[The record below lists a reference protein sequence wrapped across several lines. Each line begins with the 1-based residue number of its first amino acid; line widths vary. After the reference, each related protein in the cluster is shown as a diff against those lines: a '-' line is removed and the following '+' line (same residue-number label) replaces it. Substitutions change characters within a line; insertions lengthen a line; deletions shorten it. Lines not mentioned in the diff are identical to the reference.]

1 MENKSILFKL
11 FLVCLL
17 ILATFSLKG
26 QVSNPIAD
34 QAFDAFNSSFLL
46 QSPTLTFYREAINKN
61 TKDYF
66 WMQALDIQ
74 TAQDAYSRTRSLVHK
89 TLISNLLTTFN
100 KQNSGSGGLGDWTWN
115 EYNDDLLWAVLAYL
129 RGYEYTGNVKFL
141 DVAKYG
147 FNLTYN
153 HTGKGNWGWDMTNGG
168 IWWRKAMDMK
178 SPLSNSPAV
187 ISACY
192 LYEFTGEKDY
202 LDKAK
207 SIYQWTRDNLYN
219 ENTGE
224 VWGEIFPNGTVNK
237 SACVFNNGGFAGAAN
252 YLYQL
257 TGEKKYFDD
266 AKKTFDRVI
275 TNMTS
280 SGILAAGTRGGTD
293 LAEYIRYLGDFVRQ
307 NHLWNEYYFFM
318 KRSADAAWSVR
329 RTDLNIAWNDWTKKM
344 PIDEIASVIECN
356 SSVVMQEVTP
366 VLQTFS
372 DTIEAENF
380 NFTNG
385 VEIQSNSKV
394 SHGKNA
400 GSITEGDWLEYI
412 VNVETSGTYTIS
424 YYVSGT
430 IEGAVSILENGQTM
444 ATTSLP
450 NTGSLDTYE
459 EVYETVKLSAGIQS
473 IKLLANKGG
482 WNIDKWSAKLENP
495 SLPGTIQAEKY
506 TRMSGV
512 QKETTKDLGG
522 GQDVGYIETG
532 DWMEYSLN
540 IPVTGIY
547 TLCFRI
553 AGTSVGSLALKL
565 GEETLATTSLLNTGD
580 WQNWSTVTTTAH
592 LIAGTQSFRIYAV
605 TGGFN
610 INWWSAVE
618 GVPTRIQKTSFVKDI
633 RFYTNPVN
641 TQLTIDCGEQV
652 VLNATIFDSLG
663 RKVYKSTSNTGNNKI
678 IDIENLAKGI
688 YILSIQTDKNSRV
701 VYKFRK

>member
-1 MENKSILFKL
+1 MKNNTRIFKL
-11 FLVCLL
+11 LIVCFLVLSTT
-17 ILATFSLKG
+17 ILKG
-26 QVSNPIAD
+26 QVSNPLAD
-34 QAFDAFNSSFLL
+34 QAFDAFNASFLL

-74 TAQDAYSRTRSLVHK
+74 TAQDAYYRTKSETQK

-100 KQNSGSGGLGDWTWN
+100 KQNSGSAGLGDWTWN

-129 RGYEYTGNVKFL
+129 RGYEYTGDVKFL

-147 FNLTYN
+147 FNLTYY
-153 HTGKGNWGWDMTNGG
+153 HTGKGNWGWDNVKGG

-187 ISACY
+187 LSACY
-192 LYEFTGEKDY
+192 LYEFTGVKDY

-219 ENTGE
+219 EKTGE
-224 VWGEIFPNGTVNK
+224 VWGEIYPNGTINK
-237 SACVFNNGGFAGAAN
+237 SACVFNNGAFAGAAN

-257 TGEKKYFDD
+257 TGERHYFDD

-275 TNMTS
+275 TNMNS

-293 LAEYIRYLGDFVRQ
+293 LAEYIRYLGVFVRQ

-329 RTDLNIAWNDWTKKM
+329 RKDLNIAWNDWTKQM
-344 PIDEIASVIECN
+344 PIDDIASVIECN

-366 VLQTFS
+366 ILQTIP

-380 NFTNG
+380 NFIKG
-385 VEIQSNSKV
+385 VEIQTNEKV
-394 SHGKNA
+394 SNGKNA

-412 VNVETSGTYTIS
+412 INVPTSGTYTIS
-424 YYVSGT
+424 YSVSGT
-430 IEGAVSILENGQTM
+430 SEGSVSIQENGATL

-450 NTGSLDTYE
+450 NTGNLETY
-459 EVYETVKLSAGIQS
+459 VNVDETVKLSAGIQS
-473 IKLLANKGG
+473 IKLLASTGG
-482 WNIDKWSAKLENP
+482 WNMDKWSAKLETP
-495 SLPGTIQAEKY
+495 SLPGIIQAEKY
-506 TRMSGV
+506 TKMSGI

-522 GQDVGYIETG
+522 GQDVGYIESG
-532 DWMEYSLN
+532 DWMEYSVN

-547 TLCFRI
+547 TLSFRI

-580 WQNWSTVTTTAH
+580 WQNWSTVTTTAN
-592 LIAGTQSFRIYAV
+592 LVAGTQTFRLYAV

-618 GVPTRIQKTSFVKDI
+618 GVPTSIEKTSFASEI
-633 RFYTNPVN
+633 SIYPNPATN
-641 TQLTIDCGEQV
+641 QLTVNCGEQV
-652 VLNATIFDSLG
+652 ILNATIFDSLG
-663 RKVYKSTSNTGNNKI
+663 REVYRSTGSSLDSKT
-678 IDIENLAKGI
+678 IDVSNLAKGL
-688 YILSIQTDKNSRV
+688 YILSIQTNKKNRV
-701 VYKFRK
+701 VHKFFK

>member
-1 MENKSILFKL
+1 MT
-11 FLVCLL
+11 V
-17 ILATFSLKG
+17 TLKG
-26 QVSNPIAD
+26 QVSNPVAD
-34 QAFDAFNSSFLL
+34 QAFDAFNSVFLI
-46 QSPTLTFYREAINKN
+46 QTPTLTYYKEAINKS

-74 TAQDAYSRTRSLVHK
+74 TAQDAFFRTKSESQK
-89 TLISNLLTTFN
+89 AMITKLLTTFN
-100 KQNSGSGGLGDWTWN
+100 MQNSGSGGLGDWSWN

-147 FNLTYN
+147 FNLTYY
-153 HTGKGNWGWDMTNGG
+153 HTGKGNWGWDTVKGG

-187 ISACY
+187 LSACY
-192 LYEFTGEKDY
+192 LYEFTGDKNY

-252 YLYQL
+252 FLYQL
-257 TGEKKYFDD
+257 TGEKHYFDD

-275 TNMTS
+275 THMNS

-318 KRSADAAWSVR
+318 KRSADAAWKVR
-329 RTDLNIAWNDWTKKM
+329 RTDLNIAWNDWTKQM

-356 SSVVMQEVTP
+356 SAVVMQEVTP
-366 VLQTFS
+366 ILQTIP

-380 NFTNG
+380 NFVKG
-385 VEIQSNSKV
+385 VEIQTSASV
-394 SHGKNA
+394 SEGKNI
-400 GSITEGDWLEYI
+400 GSITDGDWLEYI
-412 VNVETSGTYTIS
+412 IKVPTSGTYTIS
-424 YYVSGT
+424 YWISGT
-430 IEGAVSILENGQTM
+430 SEGAISMLENGATL
-444 ATTSLP
+444 ATTHLP
-450 NTGSLDTYE
+450 KTGNYE
-459 EVYETVKLSAGIQS
+459 TFVSVNETVKLSAGIQS
-473 IKLLANKGG
+473 ITLLATTGG
-482 WNIDKWSAKLENP
+482 WNIDKWSAKLETP
-495 SLPGTIQAEKY
+495 ALPGIIQAEKY
-506 TRMSGV
+506 IRMSGV

-522 GQDVGYIETG
+522 GQDVGYIEAG
-532 DWMEYSLN
+532 DWMDYSVN
-540 IPVTGIY
+540 IPVSGIY
-547 TLCFRI
+547 SLSFRI
-553 AGTSVGSLALKL
+553 AGTSVGTLALKS
-565 GEETLATTSLLNTGD
+565 GEETLATTGLLNTGD
-580 WQNWSTVTTTAH
+580 WQNWSTVNTTAH
-592 LIAGTQSFRIYAV
+592 LVAGTQTFRLQAL

-618 GVPTRIQKTSFVKDI
+618 AVSTSIDKTIYTGDI
-633 RFYTNPVN
+633 RVYPNPVT

-652 VLNATIFDSLG
+652 ILNATIFDNFG
-663 RKVYKSTSNTGNNKI
+663 REVYHSAGRSMENKT
-678 IDIENLAKGI
+678 IDVSDLACGL
-688 YILSIQTDKNSRV
+688 YILSIQTDKNKRIV
-701 VYKFRK
+701 HKFIK

>member
-1 MENKSILFKL
+1 MT
-11 FLVCLL
+11 V
-17 ILATFSLKG
+17 TLKG
-26 QVSNPIAD
+26 QVSNPVAD
-34 QAFDAFNSSFLL
+34 QAFDAFNSVFLV
-46 QSPTLTFYREAINKN
+46 QTPTLTYYKEAINKS

-74 TAQDAYSRTRSLVHK
+74 TAQDAFFRTKSESQK
-89 TLISNLLTTFN
+89 AMITKLLTTFN
-100 KQNSGSGGLGDWTWN
+100 MQNSGSGGLGDWSWN

-147 FNLTYN
+147 FNLTYY
-153 HTGKGNWGWDMTNGG
+153 HTGKGNWGWDTVKGG

-187 ISACY
+187 LSACY
-192 LYEFTGEKDY
+192 LYEFTGDKNY

-257 TGEKKYFDD
+257 TGERNYFDD

-275 TNMTS
+275 THMNS

-318 KRSADAAWSVR
+318 KRSADAAWNVR
-329 RTDLNIAWNDWTKKM
+329 RTDLKIAWNDWTKQM
-344 PIDEIASVIECN
+344 PIDDIASVIECN
-356 SSVVMQEVTP
+356 SAVVMQEVTP
-366 VLQTFS
+366 ILQIIS

-380 NFTNG
+380 NFVKG
-385 VEIQSNSKV
+385 VEIQTSASV
-394 SHGKNA
+394 SEGKNV
-400 GSITEGDWLEYI
+400 GSITDGDWLEYI
-412 VNVETSGTYTIS
+412 IKVPASGTYTIS
-424 YYVSGT
+424 YWISGT
-430 IEGAVSILENGQTM
+430 SEGAVSMLENGAIL
-444 ATTSLP
+444 ATTHLP
-450 NTGSLDTYE
+450 NTGNYE
-459 EVYETVKLSAGIQS
+459 TFVSVSETVKLSAGIQS
-473 IKLLANKGG
+473 IKLLATAGG
-482 WNIDKWSAKLENP
+482 WNIDRWSAKLETP
-495 SLPGTIQAEKY
+495 ALPGIIQAEKY
-506 TRMSGV
+506 IRMSGV

-522 GQDVGYIETG
+522 GQDVGYIEAG
-532 DWMEYSLN
+532 DWMDYSVN
-540 IPVTGIY
+540 IPVSGIY
-547 TLCFRI
+547 TLSFRI
-553 AGTSVGSLALKL
+553 AGTSVGTLALKS
-565 GEETLATTSLLNTGD
+565 GEETLATKSLLNTGD
-580 WQNWSTVTTTAH
+580 WQNWSTVNTTAH
-592 LIAGTQSFRIYAV
+592 LVAGTQTLRLYAL

-618 GVPTRIQKTSFVKDI
+618 VVPTSIDKTINTGDI
-633 RFYTNPVN
+633 RVYPNPVT

-652 VLNATIFDSLG
+652 ILNATIFDNFG
-663 RKVYKSTSNTGNNKI
+663 REVYRNAGRSMENKT
-678 IDIENLAKGI
+678 IDVSDLACGL
-688 YILSIQTDKNSRV
+688 YILSIQTDKNNRIV
-701 VYKFRK
+701 HKFIK